1 MSERNLDYAELRAPE
16 NGVVVRRLA
25 RAGDLATP
33 GRPLVVLETGG
44 GREVRVTW
52 PAELEWAVAPG
63 AEAEV
68 QLPRRD
74 RVLPARIDRVS
85 PSADGHTLEAY
96 LRVEGLDVPSGTF
109 VDVVLLGE
117 PAPVLRL
124 PEGARV
130 ERGSLEGV
138 FTVED
143 GRASLR
149 WLRLTPDGRVLA
161 GLSPGD
167 SVILNPPADLRNG
180 DAVEAGS

>member
-1 MSERNLDYAELRAPE
+1 
-16 NGVVVRRLA
+16 
-25 RAGDLATP
+25 
-33 GRPLVVLETGG
+33 
-44 GREVRVTW
+44 
-52 PAELEWAVAPG
+52 
-63 AEAEV
+63 
-68 QLPRRD
+68 
-74 RVLPARIDRVS
+74 
-85 PSADGHTLEAY
+85 
-96 LRVEGLDVPSGTF
+96 
-109 VDVVLLGE
+109 
-117 PAPVLRL
+117 
-124 PEGARV
+124 V